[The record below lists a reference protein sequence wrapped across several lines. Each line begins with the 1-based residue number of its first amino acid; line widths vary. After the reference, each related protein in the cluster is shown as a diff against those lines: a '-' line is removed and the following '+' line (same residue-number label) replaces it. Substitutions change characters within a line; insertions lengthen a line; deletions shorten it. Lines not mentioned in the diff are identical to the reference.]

1 LVAALACCAASARAA
16 DLPGPVIVLGEF
28 SDMRFT
34 AEHQYGDTVQLY
46 REAGTE
52 FGLFMHSAGLAG
64 DTPTGLLE
72 DVRFDPSTGK
82 LSFSA
87 RLTTGVQYAPAGN
100 VPSRDLFRFDGRL
113 RDDTLTG
120 TLERK
125 DMLNQTAPAESRPVT
140 LKRTK
145 ETLDRPAS
153 YTAWRRSVDEI
164 LLRRGPK
171 W

>member
-1 LVAALACCAASARAA
+1 
-16 DLPGPVIVLGEF
+16 
-28 SDMRFT
+28 MRFT

-46 REAGTE
+46 REASAV

-64 DTPTGLLE
+64 DTPMGLLE
-72 DVRFDPSTGK
+72 DVRSDPAAGT

-87 RLTTGVQYAPAGN
+87 RLTLGVQYAPTGN

-113 RDDTLTG
+113 RDDTLAG
-120 TLERK
+120 TLTRK
-125 DMLNQTAPAESRPVT
+125 DMLNANAAADSRQVT

-145 ETLDRPAS
+145 ETLDPPAS
-153 YTAWRRSVDEI
+153 YTAWRRSVDGI
-164 LLRRGPK
+164 LLLRGPK